1 MLRNAAASISIG
13 LYAGSLDHL
22 GPAPELAADKGA
34 ELLLRHAA
42 VVRAVAGPQGLDVF
56 GAPQALDFIDDARL
70 HLGGRAPGRPPAR
83 PGGRGG
89 VAESI
94 RALRGPFLICVA
106 DEPRPSNIMST
117 LPAIKS
123 CSAGPAPR

>member
-42 VVRAVAGPQGLDVF
+42 VVRAVVGPQGLDVF
-56 GAPQALDFIDDARL
+56 GAPPALDFIDDARL
-70 HLGGRAPGRPPAR
+70 HLPGASPPPPTGRTRWSRCSRANPLRRRREHPAR
-83 PGGRGG
+83 PGCAGR
-89 VAESI
+89 
-94 RALRGPFLICVA
+94 
-106 DEPRPSNIMST
+106 PRPS
-117 LPAIKS
+117 
-123 CSAGPAPR
+123 AP

>member
-42 VVRAVAGPQGLDVF
+42 VGRAVAGPQGPDVF
-56 GAPQALDFIDDARL
+56 RAPPALDFIDEARL
-70 HLGGRAPGRPPAR
+70 PLGGRAPGRPQAV
-83 PGGRGG
+83 PGGHGVVGQTHFGG
-89 VAESI
+89 AGNI
-94 RALRGPFLICVA
+94 R
-106 DEPRPSNIMST
+106 
-117 LPAIKS
+117 
-123 CSAGPAPR
+123 